1 MSRTISSQAARLST
15 DLPSVCKSSKNISLN
30 KPDVPQND
38 VTKTHDVF
46 SLPLLYFILH
56 PREDNNIL
64 SDIHE
69 SITCTA
75 PLINEINHH
84 MFRGSL
90 Q

>member
-30 KPDVPQND
+30 KLDVPQND
-38 VTKTHDVF
+38 VTNTHDVF

-56 PREDNNIL
+56 PSEDNNIL

-75 PLINEINHH
+75 PLINEINHQ